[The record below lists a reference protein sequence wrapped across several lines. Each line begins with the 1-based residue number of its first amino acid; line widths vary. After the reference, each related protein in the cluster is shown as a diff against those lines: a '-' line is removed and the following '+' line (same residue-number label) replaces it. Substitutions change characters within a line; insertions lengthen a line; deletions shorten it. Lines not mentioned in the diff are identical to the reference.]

1 MSRHWPR
8 SETAKIEPPENTA
21 DERLQRGLEL
31 SFAFLNR
38 RERTVDELRR
48 QLERKGVGAETAEAC
63 LRELQTR
70 GYVDDAR
77 YALMFVH
84 DKRELEG
91 WGSERIRRGLA
102 DRGLGRDLIET
113 ALAQHEAEWAPGETE
128 LDRALALLRR
138 RFPTPPRERRE
149 RDRALGALIRKG
161 FESELAVDALST
173 YARGD

>member
-1 MSRHWPR
+1 MSRRWPR
-8 SETAKIEPPENTA
+8 SGIAQIEPPESTE

-31 SFAFLNR
+31 SFAYLNR
-38 RERTVDELRR
+38 RERTVDELQAPARA
-48 QLERKGVGAETAEAC
+48 QGVADRDREAC
-63 LRELQTR
+63 LRELQAQ

-102 DRGLGRDLIET
+102 ERGIDRDLVES
-113 ALAQHEAEWAPGETE
+113 ALSRYEAEWSTGETE

-138 RFPTPPRERRE
+138 RFPTATPR
-149 RDRALGALIRKG
+149 APGARPRP
-161 FESELAVDALST
+161 
-173 YARGD
+173 RGC